1 MIGEVSIAGVFFP
14 PLLLLGFGVLV
25 LTALLTRL
33 LQMSGFYRYVAYR
46 PLVDLSLFVLLLG
59 VAVLLSAPFG
69 LQR

>member
-1 MIGEVSIAGVFFP
+1 VIGEIAIGGVFFP
-14 PLLLLGFGVLV
+14 PLLLLGFAVLM

-33 LQMSGFYRYVAYR
+33 LQISGFYRYVAYR
-46 PLVDLSLFVLLLG
+46 PLVDLSLFVILLG